1 MTNTSGSMWLL
12 VEAPG
17 VRAPWG
23 FPCVWMSPTTH
34 RRRIPCRQLLV
45 CVVLLAIALVERGV
59 FIVVGLSGLWRVD
72 GECGVVSVAD
82 AGVLTVVAE
91 SVARD
96 GVVPGVFVDSCAGLF
111 FRVLRALDCRVG
123 GDVALALSCGVR
135 ELVEASLGVDG
146 GGEASGAGDTDVDG
160 HDGVS
165 VDAWVRRLAQ
175 VGEVVWG
182 AACAVAYGDGV
193 EVEAVRLLA
202 DARQMRQARVSA

>member
-1 MTNTSGSMWLL
+1 MWLS

-23 FPCVWMSPTTH
+23 FPCVWLFPVAH

-45 CVVLLAIALVERGV
+45 CVVLLAIALVERGL
-59 FIVVGLSGLWRVD
+59 FIVVDLSGLWRVD
-72 GECGVVSVAD
+72 GECGVVSVTD

-91 SVARD
+91 RVARD

-111 FRVLRALDCRVG
+111 FRVLHALGCRVD
-123 GDVALALSCGVR
+123 GDVALVLSCGVR

-146 GGEASGAGDTDVDG
+146 GGDAGGEASRAGDTDVDG
-160 HDGVS
+160 SDGVS

>member
-1 MTNTSGSMWLL
+1 MWLL

-23 FPCVWMSPTTH
+23 FLCVWLFPVAH
-34 RRRIPCRQLLV
+34 RRRIPCRPSLA

-59 FIVVGLSGLWRVD
+59 FMAGVEGLWRVD
-72 GECGVVSVAD
+72 GDGLVSVAD

-91 SVARD
+91 RVARD

-123 GDVALALSCGVR
+123 GDVALVLSCGVC
-135 ELVEASLGVDG
+135 ELVEASLSADG
-146 GGEASGAGDTDVDG
+146 GVEASGVGDTDVGG

-182 AACAVAYGDGV
+182 AACVVAYGDGV

-202 DARQMRQARVSA
+202 DARQMRQARASA

>member
-1 MTNTSGSMWLL
+1 MRPGGFL
-12 VEAPG
+12 VFGCSPSPIAA
-17 VRAPWG
+17 V
-23 FPCVWMSPTTH
+23 FPVAS
-34 RRRIPCRQLLV
+34 LLV
-45 CVVLLAIALVERGV
+45 CVVLLAITLVERGV

-72 GECGVVSVAD
+72 GECGVVSVTD
-82 AGVLTVVAE
+82 AGALTVVAE
-91 SVARD
+91 RVARD
-96 GVVPGVFVDSCAGLF
+96 GVVPGMFVDSCAGLF
-111 FRVLRALDCRVG
+111 FRVLHALGCRVG
-123 GDVALALSCGVR
+123 GDVALVLSCGVR

-146 GGEASGAGDTDVDG
+146 GGEASGAGDTDVGG

-202 DARQMRQARVSA
+202 DARQMRQARVCA

>member
-1 MTNTSGSMWLL
+1 MWLS
-12 VEAPG
+12 VGGPG
-17 VRAPWG
+17 ARAPWG
-23 FPCVWMSPTTH
+23 FPCVWLFPVAH

-59 FIVVGLSGLWRVD
+59 FIVVDLSGLWRVD

-91 SVARD
+91 RVARD

-111 FRVLRALDCRVG
+111 FRVLRALGCRVG
-123 GDVALALSCGVR
+123 GDVALVLSCGVC
-135 ELVEASLGVDG
+135 ELVEASLGVDS
-146 GGEASGAGDTDVDG
+146 GGEASVAGDTGVDG

-202 DARQMRQARVSA
+202 DARQARVSA

>member
-1 MTNTSGSMWLL
+1 MWLL

-23 FPCVWMSPTTH
+23 FPCVWLFPVAH

-45 CVVLLAIALVERGV
+45 CVVLLAIALVERGL
-59 FIVVGLSGLWRVD
+59 FIVVDLSGLWRVD
-72 GECGVVSVAD
+72 GECGVVSVTD

-91 SVARD
+91 RVARD

-111 FRVLRALDCRVG
+111 FRVLHALGCRVD
-123 GDVALALSCGVR
+123 GDVALVLSCGVR

-146 GGEASGAGDTDVDG
+146 GGDAGGEASRAGDTDVDG
-160 HDGVS
+160 SDGVS

>member
-1 MTNTSGSMWLL
+1 MRPGGFFVSGCPS
-12 VEAPG
+12 VA
-17 VRAPWG
+17 
-23 FPCVWMSPTTH
+23 H
-34 RRRIPCRQLLV
+34 RRRIPCRPSLA

-59 FIVVGLSGLWRVD
+59 FIVVDLSGLWRVD
-72 GECGVVSVAD
+72 GECGVVSVTD

-91 SVARD
+91 RVARD

-111 FRVLRALDCRVG
+111 FRVLHALGCRVD
-123 GDVALALSCGVR
+123 GDVALVLSCGVR
-135 ELVEASLGVDG
+135 ELVEASLSADG
-146 GGEASGAGDTDVDG
+146 GGEASGAGDIDVEG
-160 HDGVS
+160 SDGVY

>member
-1 MTNTSGSMWLL
+1 MWPS

-23 FPCVWMSPTTH
+23 FLCAWMFPVAH
-34 RRRIPCRQLLV
+34 RRRIPCRPSLV

-59 FIVVGLSGLWRVD
+59 FIVVDLSVLWRVD

-82 AGVLTVVAE
+82 DGVLTVVAE
-91 SVARD
+91 RVARD

-111 FRVLRALDCRVG
+111 FRVLHALGCRVD
-123 GDVALALSCGVR
+123 GDVALVLSCGVR

-146 GGEASGAGDTDVDG
+146 GGDAGGEASRAGDTDVDG

>member
-1 MTNTSGSMWLL
+1 M
-12 VEAPG
+12 
-17 VRAPWG
+17 
-23 FPCVWMSPTTH
+23 
-34 RRRIPCRQLLV
+34 

-59 FIVVGLSGLWRVD
+59 FIAVDLSGLWRVD

-135 ELVEASLGVDG
+135 ELVEASLSADG
-146 GGEASGAGDTDVDG
+146 GGEASGVGDTDVDG
-160 HDGVS
+160 RDGVS
-165 VDAWVRRLAQ
+165 VDVWVRRLAQ

-182 AACAVAYGDGV
+182 AACSVAYGDGV

-202 DARQMRQARVSA
+202 DVRALAGRG

>member
-1 MTNTSGSMWLL
+1 MWLS
-12 VEAPG
+12 VEGPG
-17 VRAPWG
+17 ARAPWG
-23 FPCVWMSPTTH
+23 FLCAWLFPVAH

-59 FIVVGLSGLWRVD
+59 FIVVDLSGLWRVD

-91 SVARD
+91 RVACD

-111 FRVLRALDCRVG
+111 FRVLHALGCWVD
-123 GDVALALSCGVR
+123 GDVALVLSCGVR

-146 GGEASGAGDTDVDG
+146 GGEASGAGDTDVGG

-182 AACAVAYGDGV
+182 AACVVAYGDGV